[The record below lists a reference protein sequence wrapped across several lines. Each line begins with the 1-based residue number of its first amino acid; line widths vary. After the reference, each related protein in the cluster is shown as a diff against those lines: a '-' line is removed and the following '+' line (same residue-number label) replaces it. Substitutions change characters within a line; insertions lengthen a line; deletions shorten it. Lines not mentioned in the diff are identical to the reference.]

1 MDARP
6 ATISL
11 SPSSPDGDRPDAL
24 RGGAAALFRD
34 FRSRLTGSG
43 AACVGATTAKA
54 ATCAFVG
61 WLHV

>member
-34 FRSRLTGSG
+34 FRSRLTRSG
-43 AACVGATTAKA
+43 AACVGATGVA
-54 ATCAFVG
+54 G
-61 WLHV
+61 R